1 MKTVTQWLEEVVTN
15 PTKLNH
21 WLQRQYV
28 GEMLA
33 AQRIQQIADAYQQM
47 ESANPSAVMV
57 LARIANDERN
67 HAQWV
72 KELLELFNIEL
83 PEVTLEGTRYWQGDE
98 LDLPFTDLMALGHH
112 AETMRLQRIVALS
125 VDTRV
130 HVAIQAVFSRVLQDE
145 IFHARAF
152 GDMTEPN
159 AIERMRTR
167 HQEGLERLGLEI

>member
-33 AQRIQQIADAYQQM
+33 AQRIRQIADAYLRT
-47 ESANPSAVMV
+47 ELANPSTAI
-57 LARIANDERN
+57 LLIRIADDEHR

-98 LDLPFTDLMALGHH
+98 LNLPFTDLMALGHH

-130 HVAIQAVFSRVLQDE
+130 HVAIQAVFSRILQDE
-145 IFHARAF
+145 IFHAKAF
-152 GDMTEPN
+152 GDMTEPD